1 MATYQIN
8 QADTHVDTTHHHSDH
23 DHAHDFRQTGKRS
36 LYVVLMLLG
45 FHMVVEVI
53 GGILSGSLGLLAHA
67 THMMT
72 DVVAI
77 GLALFAMWVAER
89 PATVSRTFG
98 YHRVEVLVVM
108 VNAVA
113 LTVLASWILYEA
125 YHGFHD
131 HAEGHSHDVQGWIM
145 LSVACLGLAINA
157 TSAWILY
164 RSSRH
169 SLNVEGAFWHIMADM
184 MGSVA
189 VLVSGII
196 LLVFDWDVVDYVLSI
211 ALAGLILF
219 SAGRLALKVFRIL
232 LESVPEGL
240 DMYRLCSRIEDV
252 DGVTLVHD
260 VHAWTVTS
268 GYNALAAHI
277 LVDPEYPG
285 DVEVVMRE
293 VRRLVED
300 EFGIHHATLQMERSA
315 GECSESHHVDHLHAR
330 ALTELD

>member
-8 QADTHVDTTHHHSDH
+8 QAETPVGSTHQHARH
-23 DHAHDFRQTGKRS
+23 DHSHDFRQTSRRG
-36 LYVVLMLLG
+36 LYVVLLLLG

-53 GGILSGSLGLLAHA
+53 GGILSGSLGLIAHA

-77 GLALFAMWVAER
+77 GLALFAMWVAEK
-89 PATVSRTFG
+89 PATAARTFG
-98 YHRVEVLVVM
+98 YHRMEVLVVLI
-108 VNAVA
+108 NAVA
-113 LTVLASWILYEA
+113 LTVLAAWILFEA
-125 YHGFHD
+125 YHGFRE
-131 HAEGHSHDVQGWIM
+131 HAEGHSHEVQGWVM
-145 LSVACLGLAINA
+145 LGVACLGLAITA

-164 RSSRH
+164 KSSRH

-184 MGSVA
+184 MGGVA
-189 VLVSGII
+189 VLVSGIV
-196 LLVFDWDVVDYVLSI
+196 LLVFDWDAVDFVLSI

-240 DMYRLCSRIEDV
+240 DMYRLCSRIEDIE
-252 DGVTLVHD
+252 GVTLVHD
-260 VHAWTVTS
+260 VHAWTITT

-285 DVEVVMRE
+285 DLEGLMRE
-293 VRRLVED
+293 VRNLAED

-315 GECSESHHVDHLHAR
+315 GSCPESHHVDHLHAR